1 MTIIHTIDP
10 ERLLRS
16 EEPAPA
22 LPEPEVDAVAE
33 SKGHPGVPSA
43 KAQSWGTVIS
53 IVVIVLM
60 IVIGAFYAWGE
71 RIAQNQQ
78 FIDAAKQNVQSGT
91 GDTNL

>member
-16 EEPAPA
+16 EEPLSAPK
-22 LPEPEVDAVAE
+22 EPDVEPVVE
-33 SKGHPGVPSA
+33 SKGHPRIPSA
-43 KAQSWGTVIS
+43 KAQSWGAVIS
-53 IVVIVLM
+53 IVVIVCM